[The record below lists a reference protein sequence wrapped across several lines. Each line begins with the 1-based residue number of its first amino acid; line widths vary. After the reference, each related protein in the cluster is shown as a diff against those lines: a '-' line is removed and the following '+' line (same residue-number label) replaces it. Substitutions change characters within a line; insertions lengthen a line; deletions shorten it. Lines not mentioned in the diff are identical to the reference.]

1 MSLTFDQQMNV
12 LSRGCAT
19 VVHEC
24 DLTQIIHYH
33 FVGAPFIGLVTQEIQ
48 KKRDEAKKKR
58 DEAKVASNL
67 NKHPKTNKVPLKVSF
82 DDDEGWKMVYELA
95 ELSIAETYVVEEII
109 KKQRVF
115 LITRVQS
122 DDIYNPHPYI
132 ANLERELAFGE
143 ESCRVGQELAKHR
156 NKLIHALN
164 GNIKQVGDTYVHDG
178 NILTWS
184 EESIK
189 RLTLQ
194 QYNACYGESKEIVDY
209 VSLLNELDMFEN
221 RKITTN
227 FEMTTTTTGLVSIL
241 IKDVKIFASGKGSNR
256 KKVKKNASAKLLRK
270 LLAEYYFNLTL
281 PLSMKMTNIFPQ
293 IPRMQSEFK
302 ENTKRNSKTHKHD
315 NSKRSIL
322 LQNKGLV
329 EAARHRVDFE
339 KHNKLQKIYAIQR
352 KQEQVKTDAIIAQLQ
367 TFYSNRD
374 IANLQWKIPV
384 DVRFGDFQEFL
395 DAIEGFFFRGCEEA
409 N

>member
-48 KKRDEAKKKR
+48 KKR

-194 QYNACYGESKEIVDY
+194 QYN
-209 VSLLNELDMFEN
+209 
-221 RKITTN
+221 
-227 FEMTTTTTGLVSIL
+227 LVMVNQ
-241 IKDVKIFASGKGSNR
+241 K
-256 KKVKKNASAKLLRK
+256 KLLI
-270 LLAEYYFNLTL
+270 
-281 PLSMKMTNIFPQ
+281 M
-293 IPRMQSEFK
+293 
-302 ENTKRNSKTHKHD
+302 
-315 NSKRSIL
+315 
-322 LQNKGLV
+322 LV
-329 EAARHRVDFE
+329 F
-339 KHNKLQKIYAIQR
+339 
-352 KQEQVKTDAIIAQLQ
+352 
-367 TFYSNRD
+367 
-374 IANLQWKIPV
+374 
-384 DVRFGDFQEFL
+384 
-395 DAIEGFFFRGCEEA
+395 
-409 N
+409 